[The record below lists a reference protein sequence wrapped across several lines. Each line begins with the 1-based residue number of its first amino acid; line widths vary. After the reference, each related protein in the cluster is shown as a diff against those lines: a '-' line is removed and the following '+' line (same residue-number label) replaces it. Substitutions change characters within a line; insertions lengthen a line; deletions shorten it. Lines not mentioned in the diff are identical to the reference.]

1 MISVE
6 VTDSSFL
13 TFALSLALSVILADC
28 FFETFL
34 GTDGLDGGTVGGLLL
49 SLGGG
54 FLVILLGVEEDPLNT
69 SRGFAL
75 GFLLL
80 CTTLSPILRY
90 EGLS

>member
-1 MISVE
+1 M
-6 VTDSSFL
+6 
-13 TFALSLALSVILADC
+13 
-28 FFETFL
+28 
-34 GTDGLDGGTVGGLLL
+34 GLLL

-54 FLVILLGVEEDPLNT
+54 FLGVLVDVEGELLNT

-80 CTTLSPILRY
+80 CTTLSPDVRH